1 MVQDYPDGTVRQYR
15 EHLLNELDVYVS
27 VGGMCEFLKKE
38 ELTLKKNYRSEKVAT
53 EEGQQQRF
61 DYRERVRCTSKMI
74 FIDDTAFWVG
84 MIPSIARS
92 KKGKKHD
99 V

>member
-38 ELTLKKNYRSEKVAT
+38 ELTLKKNLPVRKGSNGRRST
-53 EEGQQQRF
+53 
-61 DYRERVRCTSKMI
+61 
-74 FIDDTAFWVG
+74 TA
-84 MIPSIARS
+84 I
-92 KKGKKHD
+92 
-99 V
+99 

>member
-38 ELTLKKNYRSEKVAT
+38 ELTLKKIT
-53 EEGQQQRF
+53 GQKR
-61 DYRERVRCTSKMI
+61 
-74 FIDDTAFWVG
+74 
-84 MIPSIARS
+84 
-92 KKGKKHD
+92 
-99 V
+99 